1 MLANSHFS
9 PYAAKSSSIRA
20 KLLRN
25 AASGSDV
32 GIQSAVGL
40 VAIMIAPPG
49 KRTTYKEWSRKA

>member
-25 AASGSDV
+25 AASGSVV
-32 GIQSAVGL
+32 GRQSAVGL
-40 VAIMIAPPG
+40 VAIMIIQES
-49 KRTTYKEWSRKA
+49 YKEWSRKA